1 MNIEVQKMDLINEK
15 PLLKLTGVTLGYS
28 GIPTLTEVSFI
39 INRGQFLGIIGPNGS
54 GKSTLLKGILG
65 LLSPLQGE
73 ISLFGAGYKKHNIR
87 KKIGYVPQKSRNEA
101 GFPASVK
108 EVVMMGL
115 YSQIGWL
122 RRPQA
127 IHHQMAEQGL
137 ARVGMADLSQRPIGE
152 LSGGQYQKVMIAR
165 ALVNEPELLVL
176 DEPTAAVDISAQ
188 RAILELLEK
197 LNREQGMTIL
207 MVTHDINE
215 IVHFCD
221 GILLLNG
228 TVCAFGTPAEVLTK
242 EHLKSVYGDRVFIYD
257 HHGHPHVMAGDFDD

>member
-1 MNIEVQKMDLINEK
+1 MNLTNEK
-15 PLLKLTGVTLGYS
+15 PLLQLSGVTLGYPGVIALADVNFS
-28 GIPTLTEVSFI
+28 IK
-39 INRGQFLGIIGPNGS
+39 RGEFLGIIGPNGS

-65 LLSPLQGE
+65 LLAPSKGE
-73 ISLFGAGYKKHNIR
+73 ILLFGTDYRNHNIR
-87 KKIGYVPQKSRNEA
+87 KKIGYVPQKSRSEA
-101 GFPASVK
+101 SFPASVK

-127 IHHQMAEQGL
+127 IHYKMVEQSL
-137 ARVGMADLSQRPIGE
+137 DRVGMSGLSERPIGD

-188 RAILELLEK
+188 RTILELLEQ

-207 MVTHDINE
+207 MVSHDINE

-221 GILLLNG
+221 RILLLNG
-228 TVCAFGTPAEVLTK
+228 TVCAFGTPVEVLTK
-242 EHLKSVYGDRVFIYD
+242 ENLKSVYGARVFIYD
-257 HHGHPHVMAGDFDD
+257 HHGHPHVMVGDFDD

>member
-1 MNIEVQKMDLINEK
+1 MDLINEK
-15 PLLKLTGVTLGYS
+15 PLLQLSGVTLGYPGVIALGDVNFS
-28 GIPTLTEVSFI
+28 
-39 INRGQFLGIIGPNGS
+39 INRGELLGIIGPNGS

-65 LLSPLQGE
+65 LLSPLKGD
-73 ISLFGAGYKKHNIR
+73 IFLFGAGYRHYNLR
-87 KKIGYVPQKSRNEA
+87 QKIGYVPQKSKSEA
-101 GFPASVK
+101 GFPASVR

-122 RRPQA
+122 RRPKS
-127 IHHQMAEQGL
+127 IHHQLVEQSL
-137 ARVGMADLSQRPIGE
+137 ERVEMADLGDRPIGE

-165 ALVNEPELLVL
+165 ALVNNPELLVL

-188 RAILELLEK
+188 RTILELLEQ

-207 MVTHDINE
+207 MVSHDINE

-221 GILLLNG
+221 RILLLNG
-228 TVCAFGTPAEVLTK
+228 AVCAFGTPAEVLTK

>member
-1 MNIEVQKMDLINEK
+1 MSIEVRKYNSTIEK
-15 PLLKLTGVTLGYS
+15 PLLHLSGVTLGYPGVIALS
-28 GIPTLTEVSFI
+28 KVDFS
-39 INRGQFLGIIGPNGS
+39 INRGEFLGIIGPNGS

-65 LLSPLQGE
+65 LLPPLEGD
-73 ISLFGAGYKKHNIR
+73 IFLFGTSYKNNNIR

-122 RRPQA
+122 RHPQS
-127 IHHQMAEQGL
+127 IHHQMVERSL
-137 ARVGMADLSQRPIGE
+137 ARVGMAELSNRPIGE

-197 LNREQGMTIL
+197 LNRELGMTIL
-207 MVTHDINE
+207 MVSHDINE

-221 GILLLNG
+221 RILLLNG

>member
-1 MNIEVQKMDLINEK
+1 MESANEK
-15 PLLKLTGVTLGYS
+15 SLLQLSGVTFGYP
-28 GIPTLTEVSFI
+28 GVVALTEISFR
-39 INRGQFLGIIGPNGS
+39 INSGEFLGIIGPNGS

-65 LLSPLQGE
+65 LLPPLRGD
-73 ISLFGAGYKKHNIR
+73 IFLFGTSHQNREIR
-87 KKIGYVPQKSRNEA
+87 KRIGYVPQKNRSEA
-101 GFPASVK
+101 NFPASVQ

-122 RRPQA
+122 RRPRA
-127 IHHQMAEQGL
+127 IHQQLVEQSL
-137 ARVGMADLSQRPIGE
+137 ARVGMIELRDRPING

-176 DEPTAAVDISAQ
+176 DEPTAAVDIAAQ
-188 RAILELLEK
+188 RGILELLEQ

-221 GILLLNG
+221 RILLLNG
-228 TVCAFGTPAEVLTK
+228 AVCAFGSPAEVLTK
-242 EHLKSVYGDRVFIYD
+242 ENLRGVYGDRVFIYD